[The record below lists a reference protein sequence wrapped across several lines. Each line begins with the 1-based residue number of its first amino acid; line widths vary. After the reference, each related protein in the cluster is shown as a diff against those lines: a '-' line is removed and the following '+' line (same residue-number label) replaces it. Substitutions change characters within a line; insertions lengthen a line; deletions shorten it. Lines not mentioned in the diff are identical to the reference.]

1 MVTTPDS
8 NSDFSAISSSPLP
21 LGTAIRE
28 LSSQYIKVLTRPS
41 VQTFV
46 EEKGKAAWGII
57 WVQLIALGIIDAIL
71 SVIGTLISP
80 VDLSGAAAASG
91 MSPAALQTIA
101 IVTGAILPIIL
112 TPVGF
117 FVFGGILYLIIRVFG
132 GKGRFVEQM
141 YTTLLFGVPLVVLS
155 TLLSLIPGVGS
166 WLMYVPHI
174 YSIVLFILAMMA
186 VHRQTARSPVSAS
199 R

>member
-28 LSSQYIKVLTRPS
+28 LPGQYIKVLTKPS
-41 VQTFV
+41 VQTFA
-46 EEKGKAAWGII
+46 EEKGKAAWGIV

-71 SVIGTLISP
+71 SVIGALISP
-80 VDLSGAAAASG
+80 VDLSSTAAATG
-91 MSPAALQTIA
+91 MSADALQTVA
-101 IVTGAILPIIL
+101 IVTTALFQIVL
-112 TPVGF
+112 TPISF
-117 FVFGGILYLIIRVFG
+117 LVFGGILYLIIRVFG

-141 YTTLLFGVPLVVLS
+141 YTTVLFGVPLVVLS
-155 TLLSLIPGVGS
+155 TLLSLAPGVGS

-186 VHRQTARSPVSAS
+186 VHRRTAG
-199 R
+199 